1 MERIKVYV
9 DGSAI
14 NNENPNVP
22 TLGGVAIFF
31 VKYPGIVDRNEPV
44 GFYERIVDHKLNGV
58 YLRKHSEKEWNELKT
73 ENKYGPSLDLEKTT
87 NNTAE
92 LAAIWMVNAVLE
104 EIQYKMKPLRPK
116 PDFELPKFEIVGD
129 SMYAG
134 NLIFGD
140 WKPKHNKNLVKRIKK
155 DLAKSNFDIT
165 WKYVKAHDTDEN
177 NNYVDYLAR
186 SAAYGVE
193 TPSGFDQWKKEQI

>member
-92 LAAIWMVNAVLE
+92 LAAIWMVNPVLE
-104 EIQYKMKPLRPK
+104 EITSIRDKIKR
-116 PDFELPKFEIVGD
+116 LPKFEIVGD

-186 SAAYGVE
+186 TAAFGVS
-193 TPSGFDQWKKEQI
+193 TPVGIDEWKEKQI